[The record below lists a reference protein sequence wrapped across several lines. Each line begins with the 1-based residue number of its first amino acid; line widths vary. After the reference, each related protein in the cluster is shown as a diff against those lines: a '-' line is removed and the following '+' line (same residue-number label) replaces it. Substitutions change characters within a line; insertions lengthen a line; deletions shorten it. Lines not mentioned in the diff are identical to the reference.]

1 MKRVLFL
8 ILAVL
13 LVLPPLAG
21 CDLEDAQES
30 EYFFPTDTYNWYSRD
45 DTSPIYDPGAASQ
58 KNVVKTVQTHTGE
71 IPLTT
76 PTRTYSYELPFIDLA
91 GSHAASCNQDIENFF
106 GTLIR
111 QSLDA
116 MERYEDP
123 ILERLSYS
131 TFEISGILTLRV
143 NRRDCDGEESQA
155 WYTVDAET
163 GEAVSVARLFAAA
176 GISGDPAAVVNDAAL
191 ARFTSRYGALQ
202 GSDAAHTTAWNRT
215 QGALSPLTAN
225 RMHLNA
231 NGSLTV
237 AFELFAPDGGS
248 SIVELTLP

>member
-1 MKRVLFL
+1 MKRL
-8 ILAVL
+8 LAML
-13 LVLPPLAG
+13 LVLLLALLLLAG
-21 CDLEDAQES
+21 CDLTNGEES
-30 EYFFPTDTYNWYSRD
+30 GDVFPTDSYNWNFQNN
-45 DTSPIYDPGAASQ
+45 TLPVNDPALPVQ
-58 KNVVKTVQTHTGE
+58 KSVVKTVQSYTGE
-71 IPLTT
+71 IPLTS

-91 GSHAASCNQDIENFF
+91 GSHAAGCNQDIESFF

-111 QSLDA
+111 QSLEA

-131 TFEISGILTLRV
+131 SFIRSGILTLRV
-143 NRRDCDGEESQA
+143 DRRDFDGDSNQA

-163 GEAVSVARLFAAA
+163 GEAVSVARLFTAA
-176 GISGDPAAVVNDAAL
+176 GVTGEPDKVLNDAVL
-191 ARFTSRYGALQ
+191 ARFTAKYGALE
-202 GSDAAHTTAWNRT
+202 GSDAAVTTAWNRT

-225 RMHLNA
+225 RMHLNE

-248 SIVELTLP
+248 SVEELVLP